1 MIISLAFITILGLI
15 VDALF
20 KKIKLPGL
28 LGMILLG
35 IALGPFGFNI
45 LSEDLLFVSDDLRKL
60 ALIIIL
66 IRAGLG
72 IHKEALKK
80 VGSSAIKMSFFPGL
94 LEGFTLAFLST
105 WLFGLP
111 FIEAAILGFI
121 IAAVS
126 PAVIVPQMLRLIDKE
141 IGAKQGGPTLILAG
155 ASIDDVFA
163 ITMFSSFVGLYT
175 GSNQNIA
182 LQILGIPISI
192 LLGVGMGILFGII
205 LILVYQNFQMRDTKK
220 VLILIG
226 LAILLTAFESWVQDR
241 VNIAGLLGVMTM
253 GFVLMEKRS
262 EISHRMASKLNS
274 IWVLAEI
281 VLFVLVGAQV
291 NIFIALD
298 AGFLGILFITMG
310 LFARS
315 IGVVLA
321 TWGSH
326 FNWKERLFFIIAYLP
341 KATVQAAIGG
351 IPLSL
356 GIVSGDLI
364 LALAVL
370 SILFTAPL
378 GAIGIE
384 KTAHHLLEN
393 Q

>member
-1 MIISLAFITILGLI
+1 
-15 VDALF
+15 
-20 KKIKLPGL
+20 
-28 LGMILLG
+28 
-35 IALGPFGFNI
+35 
-45 LSEDLLFVSDDLRKL
+45 
-60 ALIIIL
+60 
-66 IRAGLG
+66 
-72 IHKEALKK
+72 
-80 VGSSAIKMSFFPGL
+80 MSFFPGL

>member
-315 IGVVLA
+315 IGVILA

>member
-80 VGSSAIKMSFFPGL
+80 VGTSAIKMSFFPGL